1 MSGAVFELFIPT
13 VVLSDIGC
21 EQLLS
26 YSFTGSNFFYFLFFA
41 GVLKIELFFFFL
53 FLFLFLIA
61 LGCYWVGL
69 YLQNIKH

>member
-53 FLFLFLIA
+53 FFFSIPDCPWVL
-61 LGCYWVGL
+61 LGGVVFA
-69 YLQNIKH
+69 KH